1 MRQGQSASTSS
12 YPVDAFP
19 KVLRD
24 SMTAIHE
31 DTQIPIEM
39 IGSTLLAALSLA
51 LQPLIEVASPF
62 GNKKPEPCSLYFLT
76 LAKSG
81 EGKSPLRELLMTPF
95 DEFASEMHK
104 EYEDLLDIY
113 NKDHVIW
120 LSKEKALN
128 RSYQKAVKNGGDG
141 DVEEILLREHHNAE
155 PVKPKSL
162 KMFYEDATPESII
175 QGLSEYPYAGVFA
188 DEAITFFT
196 GHLKNNLGLLNKIW
210 RNEPLSVSRKKD
222 GTIHLNAYLTF
233 LLMVQPD
240 IFEEYLER
248 HGSRAVSSGF
258 LARFLFTETVS
269 TIGQRRITLNQEKT
283 REALNEL
290 FKNFDKLL
298 KEQKERFYNADQ
310 PKKTLSLSEDAKIIF
325 TEKVN
330 QYQQHIAKNQPWEH
344 IPEFISKA
352 GSHAIRIAAMFDRDS
367 ENEIS
372 DKWLKSAFIITEW
385 HLNQTS
391 KYFYKLSP
399 QYQFQQDVYD
409 LFDWIKKRFINPK
422 GVMRFPNNHGGIQE
436 VKLIPW
442 QPFMKNDFETSGPL
456 RLRRVANLEP
466 VLDELIALG
475 LVVLIRYPVSN
486 TIYIAMAGYD
496 VSGNAYAMNPAYANF
511 IIVKSKTMIPQVLEN
526 YDHSQL
532 QWRDMV

>member
-1 MRQGQSASTSS
+1 MSNLNN
-12 YPVDAFP
+12 YPVEEFP
-19 KVLRD
+19 SVLRNVIK
-24 SMTAIHE
+24 ALHE
-31 DTQIPIEM
+31 DTLIPIEM
-39 IGSTLLAALSLA
+39 IGSTVLAALSLA
-51 LQPLIEVASPF
+51 LQPLIDVASPF

-95 DEFASEMHK
+95 DEFAAEMHK
-104 EYEDLLDIY
+104 EYEGLLDNY
-113 NKDHVIW
+113 NKDHAIW
-120 LSKEKALN
+120 SSKEKALN
-128 RSYQKAVKNGGDG
+128 RSYQKAVKNGGEG
-141 DVEEILLREHHNAE
+141 DVEERLLREHHKAE
-155 PVKPKSL
+155 PVKPKDL

-175 QGLSEYPYAGVFA
+175 KGLSEYPYAGVFA
-188 DEAITFFT
+188 DEAINFFI

-248 HGSRAVSSGF
+248 HGNRAVSSGF

-269 TIGQRRITLNQEKT
+269 TIGQRKITLNQEKS

-290 FKNFDKLL
+290 FKHFDKFL

-310 PKKTLSLSEDAKIIF
+310 PKKTLSLSEDAKILF

-330 QYQQHIAKNQPWEH
+330 QYQRYIAPKQTWEH
-344 IPEFISKA
+344 IPEFVSKA
-352 GSHAIRIAAMFDRDS
+352 GSHAIRIAAMFDSHS

-385 HLNQTS
+385 HLNQAS

-409 LFDWIKKRFINPK
+409 LFDWINKRFVNPK
-422 GVMRFPNNHGGIQE
+422 GVMRYLDNSGNMQTF
-436 VKLIPW
+436 KLSPW
-442 QPFMKNDFETSGPL
+442 QPFMKNDFGTSGL
-456 RLRRVANLEP
+456 FRLRRVANLEP
-466 VLDELIALG
+466 VLNELIGLG
-475 LVVLIRYPVSN
+475 LVVTIKYPPVN
-486 TIYIAMAGYD
+486 TEYIAMASYD
-496 VSGNAYAMNPAYANF
+496 ASGNPHVLSPPFGYF
-511 IIVKSKTMIPQVLEN
+511 IVKSRTMVPQVLEN
-526 YDHSQL
+526 YDHTKL
-532 QWRDMV
+532 QWSNAV